1 MVYFFEQ
8 VFETSVLLN
17 KKNSF
22 VSPSLAVAH
31 PNLNS
36 DFETN
41 TEWISTC
48 AGIFKRS
55 LFERYKFP
63 EQFITYSNNEYIMF
77 SYNLYKKQ
85 EGRMIYTSNAK
96 YRDIQTSSGRINRVN
111 LMYQTQTYDLYIF
124 LRLFDLN
131 FINLLIY
138 IKSRIGYLIYYLS
151 RLIIKKNFSIKYYLY
166 SFGSILYPLFNIK
179 YIIKGDLTFY
189 ERDFPIE

>member
-1 MVYFFEQ
+1 M
-8 VFETSVLLN
+8 
-17 KKNSF
+17 
-22 VSPSLAVAH
+22 AH

-36 DFETN
+36 DFEIN

-48 AGIFKRS
+48 AGILKDLFSIDINFQNS
-55 LFERYKFP
+55 LLLTP
-63 EQFITYSNNEYIMF
+63 NNEYIMF
-77 SYNLYKKQ
+77 SYNLYKKL
-85 EGRMIYTSNAK
+85 EGRMIYTSKAK

-111 LMYQTQTYDLYIF
+111 LMYQTQAYDLYIF

-166 SFGSILYPLFNIK
+166 SLGQSYILCLILNI
-179 YIIKGDLTFY
+179 
-189 ERDFPIE
+189 